1 MVGKILVIDDEE
13 GIRFTFQSFLSKEGH
28 EVVTAEDYDAAL
40 KALSSNEFDLI
51 FADIILE
58 KYTGIDILR
67 EIKNRNLR
75 CPVIMI
81 TGQPDIE
88 TAAQSVRLGAF
99 DYVAKPVVKEAL
111 LRLTNLALGHKALAD
126 EKEKYRRNLEAI
138 FRSVTDAIVTVDN
151 EMRVIEANDA
161 TRSICGIDPKEIS
174 GKKIGDCLSGCNKSC
189 IKVLMDTLK
198 GNKTIKEYRV
208 ECGQQNRPRQV
219 VVLSSSPLV
228 DSDNRSFGAVLVIRD
243 ITRLNALEQELK
255 ERYQFHNII
264 GKSGKMQGVYRLLEN
279 LADIETTVLIDGESG
294 TGKELAAEAL
304 HYSGVRTSK
313 PLVKV
318 NCSALAENLLESEL
332 FGHVKGAFTGAIKD
346 KEGRF
351 EAANRG
357 TIFLDEIGDLSP
369 GLQVKFLRVLQ
380 EKEFERVGDTTP
392 IKVDVRVIAATNQDL
407 QEKVRRGEFRED
419 LYYRLKVVKVT
430 LPPLRERPE
439 DIPLL
444 VDHFCK
450 SFNKKLKKNI
460 RGVSDQVLRT
470 FMYYPWPGNVREL
483 MHALE
488 HAYILSQD
496 PVITVDDLPS
506 EIRDY
511 SKSKIPFLKDKS
523 TLQPEEIIQALEK
536 TDWNKAKASRL
547 LGVSRQTLYRKI
559 EDYKIVKP
567 AQ

>member
-1 MVGKILVIDDEE
+1 MMGKILVIDDEE

-40 KALSSNEFDLI
+40 KALSLNEFDLI
-51 FADIILE
+51 FADIILG

-174 GKKIGDCLSGCNKSC
+174 GKKIGDCLSWCNKSC

-228 DSDNRSFGAVLVIRD
+228 DSDNRSLGAVLVIRD

-279 LADIETTVLIDGESG
+279 LADSETTVLIDGESG

-351 EAANRG
+351 EAANHG

-380 EKEFERVGDTTP
+380 EKEFERVGDITP

-407 QEKVRRGEFRED
+407 REKVRRGEFRED
-419 LYYRLKVVKVT
+419 LYYRLKVVKVS

-450 SFNKKLKKNI
+450 SYNKKLKKNI

-483 MHALE
+483 MHAIE
-488 HAYILSQD
+488 HAYILGQD
-496 PVITVDDLPS
+496 PAITVDDLPS

-511 SKSKIPFLKDKS
+511 SKSKIPVPKDKS
-523 TLQPEEIIQALEK
+523 TLQPDDIIQALEK

>member
-1 MVGKILVIDDEE
+1 
-13 GIRFTFQSFLSKEGH
+13 
-28 EVVTAEDYDAAL
+28 
-40 KALSSNEFDLI
+40 
-51 FADIILE
+51 
-58 KYTGIDILR
+58 
-67 EIKNRNLR
+67 
-75 CPVIMI
+75 
-81 TGQPDIE
+81 
-88 TAAQSVRLGAF
+88 
-99 DYVAKPVVKEAL
+99 
-111 LRLTNLALGHKALAD
+111 
-126 EKEKYRRNLEAI
+126 
-138 FRSVTDAIVTVDN
+138 
-151 EMRVIEANDA
+151 
-161 TRSICGIDPKEIS
+161 
-174 GKKIGDCLSGCNKSC
+174 
-189 IKVLMDTLK
+189 MDTLK

-228 DSDNRSFGAVLVIRD
+228 DSDNRSLGAVLVIRD

-279 LADIETTVLIDGESG
+279 LADSETTVLIDGESG

-351 EAANRG
+351 EAANHG

-380 EKEFERVGDTTP
+380 EKEFERVGDNTP

-407 QEKVRRGEFRED
+407 REKVRRGEFRED
-419 LYYRLKVVKVT
+419 LYYRLKVVKVS

-450 SFNKKLKKNI
+450 SYNKKLKKNI

-483 MHALE
+483 MHAIE
-488 HAYILSQD
+488 HAYILGQD
-496 PVITVDDLPS
+496 PAITVDDLPS

-511 SKSKIPFLKDKS
+511 SKSKIPVPKDKS
-523 TLQPEEIIQALEK
+523 TLQPDDIIQALEK

>member
-1 MVGKILVIDDEE
+1 MGKILVIDDEE

-51 FADIILE
+51 FADIILG

-174 GKKIGDCLSGCNKSC
+174 GKKVGDCLSWCNKSC

-228 DSDNRSFGAVLVIRD
+228 DSDNRSLGAVLVIRD

-279 LADIETTVLIDGESG
+279 LADSETTVLIDGESG

-351 EAANRG
+351 EAANHG

-380 EKEFERVGDTTP
+380 EKEFERVGDNTP

-407 QEKVRRGEFRED
+407 REKVRRGEFRED
-419 LYYRLKVVKVT
+419 LYYRLKVVKVS

-450 SFNKKLKKNI
+450 SYNKKLKKNI

-483 MHALE
+483 MHAIE
-488 HAYILSQD
+488 HAYILGQD
-496 PVITVDDLPS
+496 PAITVDDLPS

-511 SKSKIPFLKDKS
+511 SKSKIPVPKDKS
-523 TLQPEEIIQALEK
+523 TLQPDDIIQALEK

>member
-1 MVGKILVIDDEE
+1 MGKILVIDDEE

-51 FADIILE
+51 FADIILG

-174 GKKIGDCLSGCNKSC
+174 GKKVGDCLSWCNKSC

-228 DSDNRSFGAVLVIRD
+228 DSDNRSLGAVLVIRD

-279 LADIETTVLIDGESG
+279 LADSETTVLIDGESG

-351 EAANRG
+351 EAANHG

-380 EKEFERVGDTTP
+380 EKEFERVGDNTP

-407 QEKVRRGEFRED
+407 REKVRRGEFRED
-419 LYYRLKVVKVT
+419 LYYRLKVVKVS

-450 SFNKKLKKNI
+450 SYNKKLKKNI

-470 FMYYPWPGNVREL
+470 FMYYPWPGNVPEL
-483 MHALE
+483 MHAIE
-488 HAYILSQD
+488 HAYILGQD
-496 PVITVDDLPS
+496 PAITVDDLPS
-506 EIRDY
+506 EIRLFQ
-511 SKSKIPFLKDKS
+511 KQI
-523 TLQPEEIIQALEK
+523 
-536 TDWNKAKASRL
+536 
-547 LGVSRQTLYRKI
+547 
-559 EDYKIVKP
+559 
-567 AQ
+567 